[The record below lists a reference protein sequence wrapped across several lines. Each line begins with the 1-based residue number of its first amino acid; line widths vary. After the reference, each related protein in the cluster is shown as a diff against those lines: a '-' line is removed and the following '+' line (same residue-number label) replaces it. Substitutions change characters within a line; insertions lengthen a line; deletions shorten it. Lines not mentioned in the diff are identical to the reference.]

1 MSDFGMIVYPDL
13 CVPPAV
19 SIRDV
24 AGATVCSVPA
34 DAVCYL
40 AHAAIA
46 RHLALPPPPL
56 PVHVTCTRFKKRI
69 LADHPN

>member
-46 RHLALPPPPL
+46 RHLALPPPPYL
-56 PVHVTCTRFKKRI
+56 YMLHVHVSKNEF
-69 LADHPN
+69 